1 LGIKKNK
8 FGWIGAKMEYFW
20 LANHY
25 VVNLHKLISKMK
37 TCSTS
42 FPLFTKVVMILF
54 LGCLMVPFT
63 LHGQGDLLITP
74 RRVVFEGNKDRQEI
88 TLANTGNDTARYTVS
103 FVQYRMT
110 EEGTFE
116 QITEPDP
123 GQNFADPYLRYFPR
137 TVTLGPKES
146 QVLRMQLRR
155 TPDMVAGEYRSH
167 MYFRAVPEEKPLGEE
182 DQLEDTTAIGIRL
195 TPIFGITIPII
206 VRVGELKSTITL
218 TDIALVPRED
228 TTLWM
233 NVTFR
238 REGNQS
244 VYGDLTVEYV
254 LPDGNRIDVGIVRGI
269 AVYTPN
275 STRQF
280 SMELQKPDGVDYTKG
295 KLVIRYSS
303 SSEAKPE
310 VYAETELKL
319 VQ

>member
-1 LGIKKNK
+1 LGIKKNN
-8 FGWIGAKMEYFW
+8 IW
-20 LANHY
+20 LKWCENEVFLADQSPNI
-25 VVNLHKLISKMK
+25 LSKKLIFKMK
-37 TCSTS
+37 THSTLVRLIQKLS
-42 FPLFTKVVMILF
+42 FMLIMGTIILPIS
-54 LGCLMVPFT
+54 VQ
-63 LHGQGDLLITP
+63 GQGDLLITP

-110 EEGTFE
+110 EEGSFE

-123 GQNFADPYLRYFPR
+123 GQSFADPYLRYFPR

-206 VRVGELKSTITL
+206 VRVGEVKSTVILSNVSL
-218 TDIALVPRED
+218 TPRED
-228 TTLWM
+228 GTLWM
-233 NVTFR
+233 NVTFN

-254 LPDGNRIDVGIVRGI
+254 QPDGKKVEVGIVRGI

-275 STRQF
+275 ALRRF
-280 SMELQKPDGVDYTKG
+280 SLELQKPEGVDYTKG
-295 KLVIRYSS
+295 KLIIRYSS

-319 VQ
+319 GK